1 MFEQAILPVQD
12 KERVGEIIAIF
23 ERVFAVGN
31 VATFLRKV
39 QSSRLRV
46 RDFEGI
52 LSRGLLG
59 AGTSSLYGALGDS
72 DRGQV
77 RERYLELVERVA
89 LEHRAKFLKVYAY
102 Y

>member
-1 MFEQAILPVQD
+1 MFEQAMIPVQD
-12 KERVGEIIAIF
+12 QQRVSEVNAVL
-23 ERVFAVGN
+23 ECTFATGS
-31 VATFLRKV
+31 VAAFLKQV
-39 QSSRLRV
+39 QSAGLRV

-59 AGTSSLYGALGDS
+59 ETTPALYAALLDS

-77 RERYLELVERVA
+77 RERYLALVERVA
-89 LEHRAKFLKVYAY
+89 PEHRAKFLKVYAY